1 MAVVKTLIGNVKG
14 PQGDKGDKGTKGDKG
29 ATGSR
34 GSRWTEGTAITGTS
48 TTPTVFSGS
57 GITDALADDQY
68 LNTTTGN
75 VYRCTTGGAANVA
88 KWVYACNLK
97 GLKGDPGAKGD
108 PGLKGDQGDKGDKGD
123 TPTVADNM
131 TVAFTQASSRANI
144 ATGEKMSTIMGKIKK
159 FFADLTAPAFAQMI
173 TTKDDLLATKA
184 TGYVP
189 DAKAVADAVTDVT
202 SKLSDLISVT
212 MKNAFE
218 AASGVTLSNDYFIF
232 YKRGNTISVQLQFAG
247 SITTGSDGRVKIGS
261 VKSPYIPSAY
271 QCCMTRI
278 NKNTSGQVY
287 SPALITVS
295 TNGDVN
301 LITGESNKTYGNASY
316 PWSTTGAMNFSY
328 SL

>member
-123 TPTVADNM
+123 QGDKGDTPTVADNM
-131 TVAFTQASSRANI
+131 IAF
-144 ATGEKMSTIMGKIKK
+144 
-159 FFADLTAPAFAQMI
+159 
-173 TTKDDLLATKA
+173 LLF
-184 TGYVP
+184 
-189 DAKAVADAVTDVT
+189 
-202 SKLSDLISVT
+202 
-212 MKNAFE
+212 KN
-218 AASGVTLSNDYFIF
+218 N
-232 YKRGNTISVQLQFAG
+232 
-247 SITTGSDGRVKIGS
+247 
-261 VKSPYIPSAY
+261 
-271 QCCMTRI
+271 
-278 NKNTSGQVY
+278 
-287 SPALITVS
+287 
-295 TNGDVN
+295 
-301 LITGESNKTYGNASY
+301 
-316 PWSTTGAMNFSY
+316 
-328 SL
+328 

>member
-1 MAVVKTLIGNVKG
+1 MAAPEGYKTLGKIGISYKGDYNSNTAYERLDAVLHSGSTYLAIKDAPDGAPRDDKINWIYLAKGFSSDIGDSEITFTEAEARENINTGESVKT
-14 PQGDKGDKGTKGDKG
+14 
-29 ATGSR
+29 
-34 GSRWTEGTAITGTS
+34 
-48 TTPTVFSGS
+48 VF
-57 GITDALADDQY
+57 
-68 LNTTTGN
+68 
-75 VYRCTTGGAANVA
+75 
-88 KWVYACNLK
+88 
-97 GLKGDPGAKGD
+97 
-108 PGLKGDQGDKGDKGD
+108 
-123 TPTVADNM
+123 
-131 TVAFTQASSRANI
+131 
-144 ATGEKMSTIMGKIKK
+144 GKIKK

-173 TTKDDLLATKA
+173 TSKDDLLATKA

-218 AASGVTLSNDYFIF
+218 AASGVTLSDDYFIF

-247 SITTGSDGRVKIGS
+247 SITTGVDGRVKIGS

-271 QCCMTRI
+271 QCCITMI
-278 NKNTSGQVY
+278 NKNTNGQVY

-301 LITGESNKTYGNASY
+301 LVTGESNKTYGNESY

-328 SL
+328 PL